1 MSGSGDSGRRGDARR
16 RRRSAD
22 PETERF
28 RGDDPLQ
35 RDDAWRTWLDNHGR
49 QRDESLPGPFVTSV
63 SRVPMSPTQAMEG
76 GLQPPGLGNSN
87 GGAQSQAVGPG
98 LDAMRAHEVPVDDSL
113 PSLSTPPG
121 QTGQT
126 GTNGQTNVET
136 QLLQISQALVSLRS
150 DLQSQIGRTFGALER
165 RLEQVETGNTVG
177 NPVRN
182 QGVLRQGPSDVFGQQ
197 YSGDGDCSFNR
208 IGSPIRRQDRGQGS
222 SGDTARHRDVSN
234 ERDVLSRSEKW
245 LPSPPVPNT
254 STWRD
259 RETEIT
265 GFFKY
270 IQSLRAWSQ
279 LASSKMATEIEQSIK
294 WPSEI
299 VYSTLTPG
307 QQARSSRLFA
317 LLKVAFA
324 NHDRSDS
331 LIRAFEAGCAIH
343 NSPQKPFGSC
353 GYELIRVL
361 ALEFSLRTRT
371 EAICLRAELLRREF
385 KVDSKSIHVV
395 SDLVRMIQVAVNNY
409 ERLAETL
416 PVGIS
421 RADLTVTSSDLALLF
436 IRNLPH
442 DAKQYCLLHSENETW
457 EALQAAGLKYER
469 QQRLY
474 VELGA
479 FSKRMLNEVA
489 GEQVVS
495 NDGDAEGSETVA
507 AVGTGCGRCGK
518 KSHKTE
524 DCTTNMTGV
533 KCFKCGK
540 TGHIGR
546 NCLNQGQNK
555 NVENKPSKGGNQGQK
570 GKPGPNPKSKPKAK
584 AKGKGQG
591 KGKMYELGEG
601 EEEQEEGYEDA
612 DGGEAQEEAS
622 GSGLQMAL
630 LGSFGTSGQCVFDI
644 VCATG
649 DEILADKSTE
659 VHDLGPDLKSDCMSE
674 KTHESSVDH
683 DFGVSCD
690 GVSSVCLGEATWS
703 IGGAS
708 DGVFQNGSFGL
719 VGSKYVPERDV
730 SWFDGLICMPLLS
743 SLETRGQDN
752 WWLID
757 SGASVTVLSES
768 ALKNG
773 SFRILSEEIVKDG
786 PRFFAANGT
795 EVSMKKKVVVQTYL
809 SMINHV
815 GETVERE
822 IKLSALVGNT
832 SNNILSTTQ
841 LVERGWNV
849 NLGKKSQLIHEGM
862 GLSAD
867 LMSWAGCPWLYLGSR
882 KGSGRP
888 VAGTIEVSCENP
900 SGAGESSISVLEL
913 NINPVYKKAVIQSDM
928 DEMHRARGHIPFDP
942 NCAICQRTKGV
953 SQHRRKQDGTNI
965 VELAAD
971 FFPFES
977 VQIFDHL
984 RTIFWHGG
992 CCSHGS

>member
-1 MSGSGDSGRRGDARR
+1 M
-16 RRRSAD
+16 
-22 PETERF
+22 
-28 RGDDPLQ
+28 
-35 RDDAWRTWLDNHGR
+35 
-49 QRDESLPGPFVTSV
+49 
-63 SRVPMSPTQAMEG
+63 
-76 GLQPPGLGNSN
+76 
-87 GGAQSQAVGPG
+87 
-98 LDAMRAHEVPVDDSL
+98 
-113 PSLSTPPG
+113 
-121 QTGQT
+121 
-126 GTNGQTNVET
+126 
-136 QLLQISQALVSLRS
+136 SLRS

-165 RLEQVETGNTVG
+165 RLEQVETGNTAG

-317 LLKVAFA
+317 LLEVAFA

-421 RADLTVTSSDLALLF
+421 RADLSVTSSDLALLF

-546 NCLNQGQNK
+546 NCLNQGQN
-555 NVENKPSKGGNQGQK
+555 
-570 GKPGPNPKSKPKAK
+570 
-584 AKGKGQG
+584 
-591 KGKMYELGEG
+591 
-601 EEEQEEGYEDA
+601 
-612 DGGEAQEEAS
+612 
-622 GSGLQMAL
+622 
-630 LGSFGTSGQCVFDI
+630 
-644 VCATG
+644 
-649 DEILADKSTE
+649 
-659 VHDLGPDLKSDCMSE
+659 
-674 KTHESSVDH
+674 
-683 DFGVSCD
+683 
-690 GVSSVCLGEATWS
+690 
-703 IGGAS
+703 
-708 DGVFQNGSFGL
+708 
-719 VGSKYVPERDV
+719 
-730 SWFDGLICMPLLS
+730 
-743 SLETRGQDN
+743 
-752 WWLID
+752 
-757 SGASVTVLSES
+757 
-768 ALKNG
+768 
-773 SFRILSEEIVKDG
+773 
-786 PRFFAANGT
+786 
-795 EVSMKKKVVVQTYL
+795 
-809 SMINHV
+809 
-815 GETVERE
+815 
-822 IKLSALVGNT
+822 
-832 SNNILSTTQ
+832 
-841 LVERGWNV
+841 
-849 NLGKKSQLIHEGM
+849 
-862 GLSAD
+862 
-867 LMSWAGCPWLYLGSR
+867 
-882 KGSGRP
+882 
-888 VAGTIEVSCENP
+888 
-900 SGAGESSISVLEL
+900 
-913 NINPVYKKAVIQSDM
+913 
-928 DEMHRARGHIPFDP
+928 
-942 NCAICQRTKGV
+942 
-953 SQHRRKQDGTNI
+953 
-965 VELAAD
+965 
-971 FFPFES
+971 
-977 VQIFDHL
+977 
-984 RTIFWHGG
+984 
-992 CCSHGS
+992 

>member
-1 MSGSGDSGRRGDARR
+1 
-16 RRRSAD
+16 
-22 PETERF
+22 
-28 RGDDPLQ
+28 
-35 RDDAWRTWLDNHGR
+35 
-49 QRDESLPGPFVTSV
+49 
-63 SRVPMSPTQAMEG
+63 
-76 GLQPPGLGNSN
+76 
-87 GGAQSQAVGPG
+87 
-98 LDAMRAHEVPVDDSL
+98 
-113 PSLSTPPG
+113 
-121 QTGQT
+121 
-126 GTNGQTNVET
+126 
-136 QLLQISQALVSLRS
+136 
-150 DLQSQIGRTFGALER
+150 
-165 RLEQVETGNTVG
+165 
-177 NPVRN
+177 
-182 QGVLRQGPSDVFGQQ
+182 
-197 YSGDGDCSFNR
+197 
-208 IGSPIRRQDRGQGS
+208 
-222 SGDTARHRDVSN
+222 
-234 ERDVLSRSEKW
+234 
-245 LPSPPVPNT
+245 
-254 STWRD
+254 
-259 RETEIT
+259 
-265 GFFKY
+265 
-270 IQSLRAWSQ
+270 
-279 LASSKMATEIEQSIK
+279 MATEIEQSTK

-331 LIRAFEAGCAIH
+331 LIRAFEAGCAVH

-479 FSKRMLNEVA
+479 FSKRMLHEVA

-555 NVENKPSKGGNQGQK
+555 AGDNKTSKGGNQGQK

-584 AKGKGQG
+584 AKSKGQG

-644 VCATG
+644 VCTTD
-649 DEILADKSTE
+649 DEILADESTE
-659 VHDLGPDLKSDCMSE
+659 VHDLGPDLKSDCLSE
-674 KTHESSVDH
+674 KTHESSLDH
-683 DFGVSCD
+683 DFGFSCH
-690 GVSSVCLGEATWS
+690 GVSSVCLGEATRG

-708 DGVFQNGSFGL
+708 DVVFQNVSFGL
-719 VGSKYVPERDV
+719 VGSKCIPERDV

-773 SFRILSEEIVKDG
+773 SFRIISEEIVKDG

-795 EVSMKKKVVVQTYL
+795 EVTMKKKVVVQTYL

-913 NINPVYKKAVIQSDM
+913 NINPVYKKAVIQRLYVSLLIFVYSLMDSD
-928 DEMHRARGHIPFDP
+928 ERASLQKKCFECQTVL
-942 NCAICQRTKGV
+942 CACCA
-953 SQHRRKQDGTNI
+953 SDG
-965 VELAAD
+965 
-971 FFPFES
+971 
-977 VQIFDHL
+977 
-984 RTIFWHGG
+984 
-992 CCSHGS
+992 